1 MNALITLVKDSTEI
15 DKPKYFI
22 QCWENLKNFKS
33 IFKSLEF
40 IHLILLNAM
49 RMDSRK
55 NITLDIAPII
65 KDKLTNEDFLEV
77 VLQTALSYQKH
88 AQKLFKADK
97 EKQKENIVTYQGL
110 THKQCL
116 EKFFK
121 ILSYLL

>member
-97 EKQKENIVTYQGL
+97 EK
-110 THKQCL
+110 
-116 EKFFK
+116 
-121 ILSYLL
+121 